1 MNSLVN
7 KAFSRVNSTRR
18 SGVISMLAASLW
30 LATTLRMSA
39 CTVFSDSKGEE
50 VLAARNWDMTEG
62 FLGVP
67 VMWTVTTQGSDHGR
81 ICFGRHDDCEDGMND
96 QGLFVAIAA
105 TPPNGGFKSRDEPVS
120 GPHALN
126 QLLAQCA
133 TVDDAI
139 RWWKKHP
146 NVIINCDCNRRE
158 FLGITGAYKN
168 TGIGGHILMADKRG
182 NSVVCE
188 WEKGKL
194 KVIRKAGRY
203 QLITNFLLSKP
214 DSADP
219 SDSRFAAG
227 TKILD
232 EAGKPSIVTCV
243 EALKATS
250 TQLTRYSVVY
260 DLAAG
265 NVHVYYCGHFE
276 KIITFHLNDEL
287 KMGAYEVRLDTLFA
301 ASKK

>member
-1 MNSLVN
+1 MSSYEHSSSRMNSTL
-7 KAFSRVNSTRR
+7 RD
-18 SGVISMLAASLW
+18 GVAPMLAMSLW
-30 LATTLRMSA
+30 LATTLCMSA
-39 CTVFSDSKGEE
+39 CTVFSDFKGDE
-50 VLAARNWDMTEG
+50 VLAGRNWDMTAP
-62 FLGVP
+62 FFGVP
-67 VMWTVTTQGSDHGR
+67 VMWTVTAQGSDHGR

-96 QGLFVAIAA
+96 QDLFVAIAA
-105 TPPNGGFKSRDEPVS
+105 TPPDGSFKSRHEPVS
-120 GPHALN
+120 GPRALD
-126 QLLAQCA
+126 QILAQCA

-139 RWWKKHP
+139 AWWKKHP

-168 TGIGGHILMADKRG
+168 TGVGGHILMADQGG

-219 SDSRFAAG
+219 ADSRFAAG
-227 TKILD
+227 TKMLD
-232 EAGKPSIVTCV
+232 EAGKASIVTCV
-243 EALKATS
+243 EALKAT
-250 TQLTRYSVVY
+250 TTRLTRYSVVY

-265 NVHVYYCGHFE
+265 DAHVYYNGHFE
-276 KIITFHLNDEL
+276 QGIVFHLNDEL
-287 KMGAYEVRLDTLFA
+287 KLGAHEVRLDSLFV